1 MRLLTKTSA
10 TVAFINSSSSSSSS
24 GRRCSSYSVKNFARR
39 VVSCLAIVSYR
50 SSQPSLPSSSTTTF
64 STAAASRT
72 VGSSLSFTATSAAVS
87 ALSVLPTS
95 SATATTTKV
104 SSFHSSS
111 IFALAM
117 SSSPSSSNDE
127 VQKAQ
132 AAAADAGSKKED
144 EGTPTIFDKII
155 SKEIPADVI
164 YEDDLCLAFR
174 DISPQAPVHF
184 LVIPK
189 VRDGLTQLSKVRRDQ
204 KQLLGHLLY
213 VSQDLAKKECPTGF
227 RLTVNDGKDGAQS
240 VYHLHIHVMGGR
252 QMNWPPG

>member
-72 VGSSLSFTATSAAVS
+72 VGSSLSSTATSAAVS

-95 SATATTTKV
+95 SAATAKV

-111 IFALAM
+111 IFSLAM
-117 SSSPSSSNDE
+117 SSSSSNDE

-164 YEDDLCLAFR
+164 YEDELCLAFR

-189 VRDGLTQLSKVRRDQ
+189 VRDGLTQLSKARQDQ

>member
-72 VGSSLSFTATSAAVS
+72 VGSSLSSTATSAAVS

-95 SATATTTKV
+95 SAATAKV

-111 IFALAM
+111 IFSLAM
-117 SSSPSSSNDE
+117 SSSSSNDE